1 MNILIGLLI
10 IIVIGLLIWVAM
22 RRSKR
27 KRALTMLQA
36 TSQRNVS
43 SAMVSVAAMLM
54 AKKVIQPGQPEATP
68 KLVADI
74 WGRGVLAF
82 EFSFGKTV
90 LQKDQ
95 LKDLRHQINELVE
108 KYAQEHDIHSDYEF
122 PVFCVTDIWLYQEN
136 LHVDVANVINDPTRE
151 YIEDLH
157 RVE

>member
-54 AKKVIQPGQPEATP
+54 AKKMIQPGQPEATP

-74 WGRGVLAF
+74 WGRGYWLLNFHLAKRYYKKI
-82 EFSFGKTV
+82 S
-90 LQKDQ
+90 
-95 LKDLRHQINELVE
+95 
-108 KYAQEHDIHSDYEF
+108 
-122 PVFCVTDIWLYQEN
+122 
-136 LHVDVANVINDPTRE
+136 
-151 YIEDLH
+151 
-157 RVE
+157 